1 MKRRDLS
8 EEERALWRRAVRD
21 VAPAR
26 RPRSAASPV
35 QKPKPANMG
44 APAPGRAKAKAP
56 APARGPAKKEPRA
69 FGAGDP
75 KRDRA
80 AGRRRLPVEKTLD
93 LHGLTQAEAHRRL
106 VRFLN
111 AASADGARLAL
122 VITGKG
128 GRAAEGEAP
137 RTGVLRM
144 RFLDW
149 IEEAP
154 VRGLIARVSQARA
167 RDGGAGAFYVFLKR
181 KGAGVSP
188 RP

>member
-26 RPRSAASPV
+26 RARAAASAPH
-35 QKPKPANMG
+35 KPKSVKAQAASAG
-44 APAPGRAKAKAP
+44 APASRRANAKAP
-56 APARGPAKKEPRA
+56 VAARDLAKKEPRA

-80 AGRRRLPVEKTLD
+80 AGGKRLPVERTLD

-111 AASADGARLAL
+111 AASADGARLTL
-122 VITGKG
+122 VITG
-128 GRAAEGEAP
+128 
-137 RTGVLRM
+137 
-144 RFLDW
+144 
-149 IEEAP
+149 
-154 VRGLIARVSQARA
+154 Q
-167 RDGGAGAFYVFLKR
+167 
-181 KGAGVSP
+181 
-188 RP
+188 